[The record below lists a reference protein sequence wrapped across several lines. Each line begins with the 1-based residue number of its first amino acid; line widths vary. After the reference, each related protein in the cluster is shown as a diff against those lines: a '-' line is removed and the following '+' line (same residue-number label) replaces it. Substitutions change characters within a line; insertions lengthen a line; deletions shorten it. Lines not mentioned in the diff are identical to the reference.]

1 MITHNRRKQQRQ
13 LLKDGLDTAK
23 KTADALKRSF
33 LPVVLTSVFYKILA
47 FTLLTPLVSGYTG
60 LFFAGSGRLVI
71 ANEEIVDFLLQPIG
85 FFALIVI
92 AACTLTLAALEQ
104 ACLMALLIQE
114 DIKDTRSRV
123 IGAFKYALQRIIAIH
138 KLAFR
143 IVLRVILT
151 SAPFAVLAGLIYHV
165 LLGEHDINYYL
176 ASKPAEFKVALIGG
190 ILLAVGLGITL
201 IRYAA
206 RVILSLPILMFE
218 DKKPVDALR
227 ESALKAEHRKF
238 LITLGVGGWGLSAVA
253 VSSLSA
259 AVFFWAGRLSVP
271 FLLGH
276 SAYLVLVIGLL
287 FLCFMICQ
295 FLVSIAATAAF
306 SSLVMILYG
315 MPNPLLKGLNSSP
328 EDGIIG
334 RNNQHAPVSSTMMI
348 VGAAVF
354 FVVASITGWFILSRA
369 DIEDRTEIVAH
380 RGASG
385 SAPENTMSAIE
396 NAISG
401 GAHWVEI
408 DVQRT
413 ADDRVVVVHDRD
425 LVRIGNAS
433 LVVSQTPYAQLAN
446 IDVGSWLD
454 PRFSD
459 QRIPTLEAVLEHC
472 KSRIKV
478 NIELKYYGWD
488 PQLASRV
495 ITLVENSHMENEV
508 VLMSLS
514 PQAVEQVKRE
524 RPDWQMGLLAA
535 ATLTD
540 LAGVDVDF
548 IAVHSKM
555 VNPGFVRRIHRS
567 GKTIQV
573 WTVNDTV
580 GMTKMFGMGV
590 DALITDEP
598 ARAAQL
604 LAQRAGMNSME
615 RMLVTS
621 GLLVVGDQAHV
632 DPSTDGVY
640 SGRNSF

>member
-23 KTADALKRSF
+23 KIVDALKRSF
-33 LPVVLTSVFYKILA
+33 LPLVLTSVIYRILA
-47 FTLLTPLVSGYTG
+47 FTILTPLVSGYAG

-71 ANEEIVDFLLQPIG
+71 ANEEIAEFLLQPIG
-85 FFALIVI
+85 FFALLAI
-92 AACTLTLAALEQ
+92 AACSLTLTALEQ
-104 ACLMALLIQE
+104 ACLMTVLIQE
-114 DIKDTRSRV
+114 DKKDTRSRV
-123 IGAFKYALQRIIAIH
+123 IGAFRYALQRIIAIH
-138 KLAFR
+138 KLALR
-143 IVLRVILT
+143 IVFRVILT
-151 SAPFAVLAGLIYHV
+151 TAPFAVGAGLIYHM
-165 LLGEHDINYYL
+165 LLSEHDVNYYL
-176 ASKPAEFKVALIGG
+176 AGKPAEFKVALIGG
-190 ILLAVGLGITL
+190 ILLAVGLGMIL
-201 IRYAA
+201 IRYAV

-218 DKKPVDALR
+218 DKKPADALR
-227 ESALKAEHRKF
+227 ESALKAEHRKL
-238 LITLGVGGWGLSAVA
+238 LIALGIAGWGLSVVG
-253 VSSLSA
+253 VSSSSA
-259 AVFFWAGRLSVP
+259 ALFICAGRLLAP

-276 SAYLVLVIGLL
+276 NAYLVPVIGLL
-287 FLCFMICQ
+287 FLSLAICQ
-295 FLVSIAATAAF
+295 ILVSIAAAASF

-315 MPNPLLKGLNSSP
+315 IPNSLPGGLKGSP
-328 EDGIIG
+328 AEGIIG
-334 RNNQHAPVSSTMMI
+334 RTNQKTPVSGTMVI
-348 VGAAVF
+348 VGAVSVLIF
-354 FVVASITGWFILSRA
+354 ASITGWLLLSRA
-369 DIEDRTEIVAH
+369 DIGDRTEIIAH

-396 NAISG
+396 HAISS

-433 LVVSQTPYAQLAN
+433 LVISQTPYAQLAN
-446 IDVGSWLD
+446 IDVGSWFD

-478 NIELKYYGWD
+478 NIELKYYTWD
-488 PQLASRV
+488 PHLADRV
-495 ITLVENSHMENEV
+495 ITLVENSNMENEV
-508 VLMSLS
+508 VLMSLR

-524 RPDWQMGLLAA
+524 RSDWQVGLLAA

-548 IAVHSKM
+548 LAVHSKM

-573 WTVNDTV
+573 WTINDTI

-590 DALITDEP
+590 DAIITDEP
-598 ARAAQL
+598 VLAAQL
-604 LAQRAGMNSME
+604 LAQRVRMNPME
-615 RMLVTS
+615 RMLVTA
-621 GLLVVGDQAHV
+621 GLLVVGDQVHI